1 MHNLLMSTKTGHQLD
16 FILIL
21 VLNTH
26 VNNNYNTI
34 LRKKNITEV
43 LHVLKFLLPPF

>member
-1 MHNLLMSTKTGHQLD
+1 MNKNICAKMHNVLMPTKTGHQLD

-26 VNNNYNTI
+26 VNNNYDTI
-34 LRKKNITEV
+34 LSKKT
-43 LHVLKFLLPPF
+43 